1 MDEENTEENI
11 EENTEEIVEEVQETE
26 QIENVELERVRWDG
40 KLSSPIGKTP
50 FGFFDA
56 DPAFVGF
63 APRAARL
70 GTERLGFPIVDV
82 EMIDVQ
88 FYACFEEAITEYSS
102 QVNQFSIKQN
112 LYSLKGT
119 STSVNLTTTVMNTQ
133 PLPFYLKLSEA
144 YGAEVGVGGNVDW
157 RKASLKVKAGV
168 QTYDLQGLFNQYY
181 ICPKTGEK
189 KLERIEVKR
198 IWHHPPPA
206 MNKIY
211 DPMANSGMSFSNL
224 LSEFNWNGM
233 SPIGTQFLLR
243 PINEDLMRLQAIEFN
258 EQVRRS
264 AYGFEVINNKLTL
277 LPVPQKDF
285 TLWFDYVYKRERDLA
300 AVQGYV
306 DADEFNTM
314 PKTQTQVTEE
324 TTQQVVATETQKGL
338 DNGQNSTTEQT
349 SSSDSCSNEDLSDQ
363 KLPPSSCDAN
373 VTDVSNAPYEFHSFG
388 TINDVGKRWIMKYYL
403 SLCKEL
409 LGAIRAKYQSIPIPG
424 GETSLDGAELRAEA
438 QQEKETLI
446 TELREDLEVTSR
458 STTSEQLNQ
467 VSDNL
472 QENLKKVPNFLYIG

>member
-1 MDEENTEENI
+1 MDSDNIDNNEEESF
-11 EENTEEIVEEVQETE
+11 
-26 QIENVELERVRWDG
+26 ELERIRWDG

-50 FGFFDA
+50 FGFFDE
-56 DPAFVGF
+56 DQNFVGF
-63 APRAARL
+63 APRAADWAAKRL
-70 GTERLGFPIVDV
+70 GYPIVDV

-88 FYACFEEAITEYSS
+88 FYACLEESITEYSA

-119 STSVNLTTTVMNTQ
+119 TTSVNLTTSVMQTQ
-133 PLPFYLKLSEA
+133 PLPFYLKLAEA
-144 YGAEVGVGGNVDW
+144 YGAEVGAGGNVDW
-157 RKASLKVKAGV
+157 RKASLPVKAGV
-168 QTYDLQGLFNQYY
+168 QTYDLQGLFNQHY
-181 ICPKTGEK
+181 ICPKTGQK

-206 MNKIY
+206 LNKIY

-224 LSEFNWNGM
+224 LNEFNWNGM
-233 SPIGTQFLLR
+233 SPLGTQFLLR
-243 PINEDLMRLQAIEFN
+243 PVNEDLMRLQAIEFN
-258 EQVRRS
+258 EQLRRS
-264 AYGFEVINNKLTL
+264 AYGFEVINNKLTI

-306 DADEFNTM
+306 DADEFNTI
-314 PKTQTQVTEE
+314 PKTQTQVEE
-324 TTQQVVATETQKGL
+324 STTQQVVATETTQGL
-338 DNGQNSTTEQT
+338 DDG
-349 SSSDSCSNEDLSDQ
+349 SCSMSTDKTSTGAPVETE
-363 KLPPSSCDAN
+363 PSYGCDSSI
-373 VTDVSNAPYEFHSFG
+373 TDMSNAPYQFHSFG

-409 LGAIRAKYQSIPIPG
+409 LGAIRAKYASIPIPG
-424 GETSLDGAELRAEA
+424 GETSLDGAELRSEA
-438 QQEKETLI
+438 QQEKEQLI

-472 QENLKKVPNFLYIG
+472 QENLRKVPNFLYIG

>member
-1 MDEENTEENI
+1 MSEDNNNNENTEKS
-11 EENTEEIVEEVQETE
+11 T
-26 QIENVELERVRWDG
+26 ELERVRWDG
-40 KLSSPIGKTP
+40 TLSTPIGKTP
-50 FGFFDA
+50 FGFFDS
-56 DPAFVGF
+56 DTSFISF
-63 APRAARL
+63 APRAADWAAKRL
-70 GTERLGFPIVDV
+70 GYPIVDV
-82 EMIDVQ
+82 EMIDTQ

-112 LYSLKGT
+112 LYSLRGT

-157 RKASLKVKAGV
+157 RKASLEVKKGV
-168 QTYDLQGLFNQYY
+168 QTYDLQGLFNKYY

-206 MNKIY
+206 LNKIY
-211 DPMANSGMSFSNL
+211 DPMSNSGMSHSNL
-224 LSEFNWNGM
+224 LNEFNWNGM
-233 SPIGTQFLLR
+233 SPMGTQFLLR
-243 PINEDLMRLQAIEFN
+243 PVNEDLMRLQAIEFN

-314 PKTQTQVTEE
+314 PKTQTEITEE
-324 TTQQVVATETQKGL
+324 TTQQVVSSETKTGL
-338 DNGQNSTTEQT
+338 DSNDKDAKDDTKLSTQCE
-349 SSSDSCSNEDLSDQ
+349 S
-363 KLPPSSCDAN
+363 N
-373 VTDVSNAPYEFHSFG
+373 VTDVSNAPYEFHNFG
-388 TINDVGKRWIMKYYL
+388 SINDVGKRWIMKYYL
-403 SLCKEL
+403 ALCKEL

-424 GETSLDGAELRAEA
+424 GETSLDGAELRGEA

-446 TELREDLEVTSR
+446 TELREYLEVTSR

>member
-1 MDEENTEENI
+1 MDENENT
-11 EENTEEIVEEVQETE
+11 
-26 QIENVELERVRWDG
+26 ELERVRWEG
-40 KLSSPIGKTP
+40 VATSPVGKTP
-50 FGFFDA
+50 FGFFDS
-56 DPAFVGF
+56 DSSFIEF
-63 APRAARL
+63 APRAADWAAKRL
-70 GTERLGFPIVDV
+70 GYPIVDV

-88 FYACFEEAITEYSS
+88 FYTCFEEAVTEYSA
-102 QVNQFSIKQN
+102 QINQFSIKQN

-119 STSVNLTTTVMNTQ
+119 STSVNLTTSVLRTQ

-157 RKASLKVKAGV
+157 RKQSLEVKTGV

-181 ICPKTGEK
+181 TDPKTGEK

-198 IWHHPPPA
+198 IFHNPPPA
-206 MNKIY
+206 LNKIY
-211 DPMANSGMSFSNL
+211 DPMSNSGMSASNM
-224 LSEFNWNGM
+224 LSEFGWSGM
-233 SPIGTQFLLR
+233 SPTGTQFLLR
-243 PINEDLMRLQAIEFN
+243 PVNEDLMRLQAVEFN

-264 AYGFEVINNKLTL
+264 AYGFELVNNKLTVF
-277 LPVPQKDF
+277 PVPERDF
-285 TLWFDYVYKRERDLA
+285 TLWFDYIFKRERDIA

-324 TTQQVVATETQKGL
+324 TTQQVVADEVQTGIPSE
-338 DNGQNSTTEQT
+338 NSNSSPQFA
-349 SSSDSCSNEDLSDQ
+349 SSSDS
-363 KLPPSSCDAN
+363 
-373 VTDVSNAPYEFHSFG
+373 VTDVSNVPYEFHSFSA
-388 TINDVGKRWIMKYYL
+388 INDVGKRWIMKYYL
-403 SLCKEL
+403 STCKEL
-409 LGAIRAKYQSIPIPG
+409 LGSIRAKYQSIPIPG
-424 GETSLDGAELRAEA
+424 GETSLDGDALRAEA
-438 QQEKETLI
+438 QTEKEQLI

>member
-1 MDEENTEENI
+1 MSEDNNNENTEK
-11 EENTEEIVEEVQETE
+11 NT
-26 QIENVELERVRWDG
+26 ELERVRWDG
-40 KLSSPIGKTP
+40 TLSTPIGKTP

-56 DPAFVGF
+56 DTAFISF
-63 APRAARL
+63 APRAADWAAKRL
-70 GTERLGFPIVDV
+70 GYPIVDV
-82 EMIDVQ
+82 EMIDTQ

-112 LYSLKGT
+112 LYSLRGT

-157 RKASLKVKAGV
+157 RKASLEVKKGV
-168 QTYDLQGLFNQYY
+168 QTYDLQGLFNKYY

-206 MNKIY
+206 LNKIY
-211 DPMANSGMSFSNL
+211 DPMSNSGMSHANL
-224 LSEFNWNGM
+224 LNEFGWNGM
-233 SPIGTQFLLR
+233 SPLGTQFLLR
-243 PINEDLMRLQAIEFN
+243 PVNEDLLRLQAIEFN

-314 PKTQTQVTEE
+314 PKTQTEITEE
-324 TTQQVVATETQKGL
+324 TTQQVVSSETKTGL
-338 DNGQNSTTEQT
+338 D
-349 SSSDSCSNEDLSDQ
+349 SNNKDVKDDT
-363 KLPPSSCDAN
+363 KLRTHCESN
-373 VTDVSNAPYEFHSFG
+373 VTDVSNAPYMFHNFG
-388 TINDVGKRWIMKYYL
+388 SINDVGKRWIMKYYL
-403 SLCKEL
+403 ALCKEL

-424 GETSLDGAELRAEA
+424 GETSLDGAELRGEA

>member
-1 MDEENTEENI
+1 MDNDNTENNEGGSF
-11 EENTEEIVEEVQETE
+11 
-26 QIENVELERVRWDG
+26 ELERVRWDG
-40 KLSSPIGKTP
+40 NLSSPIGKTP
-50 FGFFDA
+50 FGFFDT
-56 DPAFVGF
+56 DQSFVGF
-63 APRAARL
+63 APRAADWAAKRL
-70 GTERLGFPIVDV
+70 GYPIVDV
-82 EMIDVQ
+82 EMIDIQ
-88 FYACFEEAITEYSS
+88 FYACLEEAITEYSS

-119 STSVNLTTTVMNTQ
+119 TTSVNLTTSVMQTQ

-144 YGAEVGVGGNVDW
+144 YGAEVGTGGNVDW
-157 RKASLKVKAGV
+157 RKQSLKVKSGV

-206 MNKIY
+206 LNKIY
-211 DPMANSGMSFSNL
+211 DPMSNSGMSASNM
-224 LSEFNWNGM
+224 LSEFGWSGM
-233 SPIGTQFLLR
+233 SPLGSQFLLR
-243 PINEDLMRLQAIEFN
+243 PVNEDLMRLQAIEFN
-258 EQVRRS
+258 ESVRRS
-264 AYGFEVINNKLTL
+264 AYGFEVINNKLTI

-285 TLWFDYVYKRERDLA
+285 TLWFDYVYKRERDMA

-306 DADEFNTM
+306 DADEFNTI
-314 PKTQTQVTEE
+314 PKTQTQVEE
-324 TTQQVVATETQKGL
+324 STTQQVVATESTQGIN
-338 DNGQNSTTEQT
+338 DG
-349 SSSDSCSNEDLSDQ
+349 SCSTDNSNTQSDQ
-363 KLPPSSCDAN
+363 PTTGKCDSS
-373 VTDVSNAPYEFHSFG
+373 VTDVSNAPYEFHNFG
-388 TINDVGKRWIMKYYL
+388 TINDPGKRWIMKYYL

-438 QQEKETLI
+438 QQEKEQLI

-467 VSDNL
+467 VADNL

>member
-1 MDEENTEENI
+1 MSEDTTNSE
-11 EENTEEIVEEVQETE
+11 QESE
-26 QIENVELERVRWDG
+26 DQYELERVRWNG
-40 KLSSPIGKTP
+40 EISSPIGKTP
-50 FGFFDA
+50 FGFFDQDA
-56 DPAFVGF
+56 QFNSF
-63 APRAARL
+63 APRAADWAAKRL
-70 GTERLGFPIVDV
+70 GYPIVDV

-88 FYACFEEAITEYSS
+88 FYACLEEAVTEYSS
-102 QVNQFSIKQN
+102 QVNAFSIKQN

-119 STSVNLTTTVMNTQ
+119 TTSVNLTTSVMQTQ

-144 YGAEVGVGGNVDW
+144 YGAEVGAGGNVDW
-157 RKASLKVKAGV
+157 RKASLKVKSGV

-181 ICPKTGEK
+181 TCPRTGEK

-206 MNKIY
+206 MSKIY

-233 SPIGTQFLLR
+233 SPLGTQFLLR
-243 PINEDLMRLQAIEFN
+243 PVNEDLMRLQAIEFN
-258 EQVRRS
+258 EQLRRS

-285 TLWFDYVYKRERDLA
+285 TLWFDYVYKRERDMA

-306 DADEFNTM
+306 DADEFNTI
-314 PKTQTQVTEE
+314 PKTQTQVEE
-324 TTQQVVATETQKGL
+324 STTQQVVATETTQGL
-338 DNGQNSTTEQT
+338 DDGNSSYDNSQESCHHDGKTKSIGNCD
-349 SSSDSCSNEDLSDQ
+349 SS
-363 KLPPSSCDAN
+363 
-373 VTDVSNAPYEFHSFG
+373 VTDVSNAPYQFHNFG

-467 VSDNL
+467 VADNL
-472 QENLKKVPNFLYIG
+472 QENLRKVPNFLYVG

>member
-1 MDEENTEENI
+1 MSEDNTD
-11 EENTEEIVEEVQETE
+11 NTNESSE
-26 QIENVELERVRWDG
+26 QHELERVRWDG
-40 KLSSPIGKTP
+40 ALSSPVGKTP
-50 FGFFDA
+50 FGFFDS
-56 DPAFVGF
+56 DQSFIGF
-63 APRAARL
+63 APRAADWAAKRL
-70 GTERLGFPIVDV
+70 GYPIVDI

-88 FYACFEEAITEYSS
+88 FYACLEESVTEYSA

-119 STSVNLTTTVMNTQ
+119 TTSVNLTTSVMQTQ

-157 RKASLKVKAGV
+157 RKQSLKVKEGV

-181 ICPKTGEK
+181 IDPRTGEK

-211 DPMANSGMSFSNL
+211 DPMATSGMSMSNML
-224 LSEFNWNGM
+224 GEFGWSGM
-233 SPIGTQFLLR
+233 SPLGTQFLMR
-243 PINEDLMRLQAIEFN
+243 PVNEDLMRLQAIEFN
-258 EQVRRS
+258 EQLRRS
-264 AYGFEVINNKLTL
+264 AYGFEVINNKLTI

-285 TLWFDYVYKRERDLA
+285 TLWFDYVYKRERDIA

-314 PKTQTQVTEE
+314 PKTQTAVSEE
-324 TTQQVVATETQKGL
+324 TTQQVVINETSKGIDDGTNTEDDMSEVYPNRPL
-338 DNGQNSTTEQT
+338 E
-349 SSSDSCSNEDLSDQ
+349 SSPDS
-363 KLPPSSCDAN
+363 
-373 VTDVSNAPYEFHSFG
+373 VTDVSNAPYAFHNFG

-403 SLCKEL
+403 ALCKEL
-409 LGAIRAKYQSIPIPG
+409 LGSIRAKYQTIPIPG
-424 GETSLDGAELRAEA
+424 GETSLDGDALRSEA
-438 QQEKETLI
+438 QQEKEQLI

-467 VSDNL
+467 VADNL
-472 QENLKKVPNFLYIG
+472 QENLRKVPNFLYIG

>member
-1 MDEENTEENI
+1 MDENENT
-11 EENTEEIVEEVQETE
+11 
-26 QIENVELERVRWDG
+26 ELERVRWEG
-40 KLSSPIGKTP
+40 VATSPVGKTP
-50 FGFFDA
+50 FGFFDS
-56 DPAFVGF
+56 DSSFIEF
-63 APRAARL
+63 APRAADWAAKRL
-70 GTERLGFPIVDV
+70 GYPIVDV

-88 FYACFEEAITEYSS
+88 FYTCFEEAVTEYSA
-102 QVNQFSIKQN
+102 QINQFSIKQN

-119 STSVNLTTTVMNTQ
+119 STSVNLTTSVLRTQ

-157 RKASLKVKAGV
+157 RKQSLEVKTGV

-181 ICPKTGEK
+181 TDPKTGEK

-198 IWHHPPPA
+198 IFHNTPPA
-206 MNKIY
+206 LNKIY
-211 DPMANSGMSFSNL
+211 DPMSNSGMSASNM
-224 LSEFNWNGM
+224 LSEFGWSGM
-233 SPIGTQFLLR
+233 SPTGTQFLLR
-243 PINEDLMRLQAIEFN
+243 PVNEDLMRLQAVEFN

-264 AYGFEVINNKLTL
+264 AYGFELVNNKLTVF
-277 LPVPQKDF
+277 PVPERDF
-285 TLWFDYVYKRERDLA
+285 TLWFDYIFKRERDIA

-324 TTQQVVATETQKGL
+324 TTQQVVADEVQTGIPSE
-338 DNGQNSTTEQT
+338 NSNSSPQFA
-349 SSSDSCSNEDLSDQ
+349 SSSDS
-363 KLPPSSCDAN
+363 
-373 VTDVSNAPYEFHSFG
+373 VTDVSNVPYEFHSFSA
-388 TINDVGKRWIMKYYL
+388 INDVGKRWIMKYYL
-403 SLCKEL
+403 STCKEL
-409 LGAIRAKYQSIPIPG
+409 LGSIRAKYQSIPIPG
-424 GETSLDGAELRAEA
+424 GETSLDGDALRAEA
-438 QQEKETLI
+438 QTEKEQLI